1 MALVC
6 QRKILHIYKVWSDC
20 KIEVREETNFRREFF
35 HLFVHEGKERW
46 RSLNKKG
53 VFFCWKRVEAKE
65 SNLLLVVVST
75 LQTLFH
81 NVKNGVL
88 SKCIVI

>member
-1 MALVC
+1 MEIFD
-6 QRKILHIYKVWSDC
+6 KTG
-20 KIEVREETNFRREFF
+20 EGFF
-35 HLFVHEGKERW
+35 Y
-46 RSLNKKG
+46 
-53 VFFCWKRVEAKE
+53 WKRVEAKE

>member
-75 LQTLFH
+75 RQTLFL
-81 NVKNGVL
+81 NVKNRVCL
-88 SKCIVI
+88 SV